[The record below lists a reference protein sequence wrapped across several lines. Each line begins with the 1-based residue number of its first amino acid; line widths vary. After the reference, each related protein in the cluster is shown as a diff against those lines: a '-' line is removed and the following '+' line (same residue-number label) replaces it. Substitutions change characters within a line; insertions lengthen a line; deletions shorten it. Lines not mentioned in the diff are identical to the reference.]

1 MKISSL
7 LQLGA
12 GDAAAQP
19 DDGPPIRHPEHLD
32 QARLLAE
39 VARRTAEPA
48 DALPRGNSG
57 AACLLLWQAATYWA
71 LSATH
76 QDGDPPAELA
86 ELWDK
91 ADARL
96 LSQAAGGEVFV
107 PAMRQVLV
115 EMTRPDT
122 LGAEPAAVRRAGEFV
137 GTLVTA
143 LGAGER
149 ARIRRWMRRARRP
162 ALFAG
167 VPLALVLIWL
177 VWPRPNLATNY
188 RLSSSARPC
197 TELFSCGN
205 AFFHTQE
212 EDSPWIEYDLGQP
225 TVLHRIEVAN
235 RSDCCGE
242 RTLPLI
248 VELST
253 DQNNWQEVARV
264 TEPFNVWRG
273 SLDQRT
279 ARYVRLRVA
288 RRSSLHLARVV
299 IR

>member
-7 LQLGA
+7 LKLGA
-12 GDAAAQP
+12 TDAQP
-19 DDGPPIRHPEHLD
+19 DDGPPIHHPEHLD

-39 VARRTAEPA
+39 VARRTAEPV

-57 AACLLLWQAATYWA
+57 VACLVLWREATYWA
-71 LSATH
+71 LSAASP
-76 QDGDPPAELA
+76 DSDPPAELA

-96 LSQAAGGEVFV
+96 VSQAAGGDAFV
-107 PAMRQVLV
+107 SAMRQVLV
-115 EMTRPDT
+115 DQTRQGA
-122 LGAEPAAVRRAGEFV
+122 LGTEPAAVRRAGEFV
-137 GTLVTA
+137 GALIAA

-162 ALFAG
+162 ALFVG
-167 VPLALVLIWL
+167 VPLALVLGWL

-188 RLSSSARPC
+188 RLSSSMRAC

-212 EDSPWIEYDLGQP
+212 EDSPWIEYDLGEP
-225 TVLHRIEVAN
+225 RVLHRIEVAN

-248 VELST
+248 VELSL
-253 DQNNWQEVARV
+253 DQNNWQEVARI
-264 TEPFNVWRG
+264 TETFNVWKR
-273 SLDQRT
+273 SLDKPT
-279 ARYVRLRVA
+279 ARYVRLRVG
-288 RRSSLHLARVV
+288 RRSTLHLARVE